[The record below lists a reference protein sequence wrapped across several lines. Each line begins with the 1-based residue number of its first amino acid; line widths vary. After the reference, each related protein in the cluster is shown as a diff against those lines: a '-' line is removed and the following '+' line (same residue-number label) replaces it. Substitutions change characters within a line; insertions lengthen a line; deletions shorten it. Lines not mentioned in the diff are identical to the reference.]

1 MHLLHLICTVHF
13 MSLRDCVSFWN
24 YSYGSVHFDLL
35 AGFHIRAHIFM
46 RMQAQGINL
55 FVYKFFFLHKILCSL
70 AIGITLPA
78 DFTVSFHKQ

>member
-1 MHLLHLICTVHF
+1 
-13 MSLRDCVSFWN
+13 
-24 YSYGSVHFDLL
+24 
-35 AGFHIRAHIFM
+35 M

-55 FVYKFFFLHKILCSL
+55 FVYKFFFIQYYVRL